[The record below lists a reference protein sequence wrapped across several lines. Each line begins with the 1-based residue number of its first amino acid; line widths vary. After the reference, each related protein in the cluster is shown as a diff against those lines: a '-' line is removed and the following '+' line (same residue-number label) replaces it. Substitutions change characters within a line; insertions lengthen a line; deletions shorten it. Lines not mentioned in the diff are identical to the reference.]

1 MEAKSYPP
9 FQHLLDELNPEQREA
24 VTHGGGPL
32 LVIAGAGTGKTKVL
46 THRIAYLIASK
57 KARPEEILAVTFT
70 EKAASEMEERVDIL
84 IPYSYSFVEI
94 STFNSFGEKIL
105 RDYAIEVGYPSN
117 FKLLDDVEQLIFF
130 RENLFKFPLDYYR
143 PLSNPTKHIEELVEV
158 IKRLKQEDILPE
170 EYLCY
175 AEKLYKN
182 AGNEIEREE
191 AKKHLEVA
199 KVYDTYQ
206 KLLKEQGKIDFEDQ
220 VCLVVKLF
228 RNRPSILKEFQEKYK
243 YILVDEFQDTNYI
256 QFQLLQLLA
265 GKNRNLTVVGD
276 DDQSIYKFRGAAI
289 TNILN
294 FMEVYPDG
302 KKIIL
307 TKNYRSL
314 QPILDSAYRLIQ
326 HNNPNRLEYKYKI
339 NKILE
344 AVRKEESTS
353 TSKPIN
359 LLLFDTLS
367 NEADTVAKIIE
378 EKYGQGYKY
387 SDIAILVR
395 KNADAD
401 PYMRALNMK
410 QIPYRF
416 SGSRGLYSQ
425 YEIKILISFIKS
437 VTDFD
442 DSKSLY
448 YLALSEVYQT
458 DPYDLTKIS
467 NYADK
472 KNKSLHEVFK
482 RIAYEKTP
490 VKIFPE
496 TEVTVRKIYQDLEY
510 FVKLSASE
518 SAGRVLYEF
527 LQKTGYLKRLVE
539 EGSARSEAKIKNM
552 ALFFQKVK
560 NFSDLT
566 EHDSLQ
572 SFAKYL
578 ELLQEVGD
586 NPSTAEAELDEDA
599 VNILTVHKAKGLE
612 FPVVFMVS
620 LIADRFPGRER
631 REKIPI
637 PKELIKENLP
647 ERENYLE
654 EERRLFYV
662 GMTRAKNEIFFT
674 MAKDYG
680 LKRLKKISPFVLETM
695 DLPKPPDKIIKASAL
710 EEIERNAPVEE
721 KDRAPII
728 LEKEILTL
736 SFFQIED
743 YLICPLKYK
752 FKHILRVPIL
762 PHHTVVF
769 GRVLH
774 NVIHFYLKQRRAGK
788 KISEKELLEAYNR
801 YWINEGYLSREHE
814 EMRYDAGKRA
824 LLMFYQREEKSFSIP
839 TYIEKEFKWQL
850 DSVKLIG
857 RWDRIDFTE
866 KGAVIIDF
874 KATEVTNQKEADKKA
889 RENLQ
894 LDLYALAFVNTQKEN
909 LLETQLHFLESDI
922 IGRAVKGQKEFERAM
937 EKIRIT
943 EQGIRTQSYSP
954 KPDWHNC
961 QHCEYRSICPSS
973 YAY

>member
-1 MEAKSYPP
+1 MEVKTHPVYK
-9 FQHLLDELNPEQREA
+9 QLLDELNPEQRKA
-24 VTHGGGPL
+24 VTHGEGPL
-32 LVIAGAGTGKTKVL
+32 LIIAGAGTGKTKVL

-70 EKAASEMEERVDIL
+70 EKAASEMEERVDLL

-94 STFNSFGEKIL
+94 STFNSFGEKVL
-105 RDYAIEVGYPSN
+105 RDYAIELGYPSN

-130 RENLFKFPLDYYR
+130 RENLFKFPLNYYR
-143 PLSNPTKHIEELVEV
+143 PLSNPTKHIEELVET
-158 IKRLKQEDILPE
+158 IKRLKQEDIQPE
-170 EYLCY
+170 EYLLY

-182 AGNEIEREE
+182 AKDEIEREN
-191 AKKHLEVA
+191 ALKHLEVA
-199 KVYDTYQ
+199 KVYATYQ
-206 KLLKEQGKIDFEDQ
+206 NLLKEEGKIDFEDQ

-228 RNRPSILKEFQEKYK
+228 RTRPSILKEFQEKYR

-265 GKNRNLTVVGD
+265 GKHRNLTVVGD

-307 TKNYRSL
+307 TKNYRSV

-326 HNNPNRLEYKYKI
+326 YNNPNRLEYKYKI
-339 NKILE
+339 KKILE
-344 AVRKEESTS
+344 AVRNDKPSL
-353 TSKPIN
+353 KPIN
-359 LLLFDTLS
+359 LLVFDTLS

-378 EKYGQGYKY
+378 EKYTQGYKY

-425 YEIKILISFIKS
+425 PEIKILVSFIKS
-437 VTDFD
+437 VTDFE

-458 DPYDLTKIS
+458 NPYDLTKIS

-482 RIAYEKTP
+482 KIAVEKLP
-490 VKIFPE
+490 IEISPE
-496 TEVTVRKIYQDLEY
+496 SEVTIRKIYQDLEY
-510 FVKLSASE
+510 FVKLSSE

-539 EGSARSEAKIKNM
+539 KSSARSEAKIRNI

-560 NFSDLT
+560 NFSELT
-566 EHDSLQ
+566 EHDNLW
-572 SFAKYL
+572 SFAKHL

-637 PKELIKENLP
+637 PKDLIKENLP
-647 ERENYLE
+647 ERENYME

-662 GMTRAKNEIFFT
+662 GMTRAKDELFFT
-674 MAKDYG
+674 VARDYG

-710 EEIERNAPVEE
+710 EEIERNAPVEKKE
-721 KDRAPII
+721 RAPLI
-728 LEKEILTL
+728 LEKENLTL

-743 YLICPLKYK
+743 YLTCPLKYK
-752 FKHILRVPIL
+752 FKHILRVPVL
-762 PHHTVVF
+762 PHHTIVF

-774 NVIHFYLKQRRAGK
+774 NVIHFYLKQRKAGR
-788 KISEKELLEAYNR
+788 KISEKELLDAYNR

-814 EMRYDAGKRA
+814 EMRYEAGKKA
-824 LLMFYQREEKSFSIP
+824 LLMFYQREEKSSSIP
-839 TYIEKEFKWQL
+839 TYIEKEFKLQL

-857 RWDRIDFTE
+857 RWDRIDFTKE
-866 KGAVIIDF
+866 GAIIIDF
-874 KATEVTNQKEADKKA
+874 KATEVKNQKEADKKA

-894 LDLYALAFVNTQKEN
+894 LDLYALAFVNTQKKN
-909 LLETQLHFLESDI
+909 LLETQLYFLESDI
-922 IGRAVKGQKEFERAM
+922 IGRAVKGEKELERAI
-937 EKIRIT
+937 EKIKIT
-943 EQGIRTQSYSP
+943 EEGIRAQNYSP

-961 QHCEYRSICPSS
+961 QHCEYKSICPSS